1 GKLSVALGS
10 GIWLNQSAFA
20 LGAGYTSE
28 DGNIRS
34 SLSVT
39 SAGGRWG
46 VGVGLSLT
54 LN

>member
-1 GKLSVALGS
+1 LSFSLGTGVWRS
-10 GIWLNQSAFA
+10 QSALA
-20 LGAGYTSE
+20 IGAGYMSE